1 MNAFIISVGLF
12 QQMLVGKSHEIPDVF
27 GLNPQ
32 IKPIYI
38 LLFEFHTHPFIV
50 CKSDVMSLEHPFIIL
65 IVSHQLST

>member
-38 LLFEFHTHPFIV
+38 YCCLSSIHIHSSYA
-50 CKSDVMSLEHPFIIL
+50 KVMLCPLNIL
-65 IVSHQLST
+65 SSY